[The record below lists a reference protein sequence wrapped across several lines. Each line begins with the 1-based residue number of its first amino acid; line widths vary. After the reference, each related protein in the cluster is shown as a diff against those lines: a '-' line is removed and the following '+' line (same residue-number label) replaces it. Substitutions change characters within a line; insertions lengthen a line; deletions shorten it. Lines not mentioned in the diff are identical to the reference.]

1 MKPMFHALS
10 GLLLLLPAAAAHA
23 KPADESAGILEH
35 LINNPSPGAMRVE
48 GLREPPPVR
57 SDSGVQGGKAL
68 IIAVPGLSKDVWSV
82 PAKSPTTGTVEAG
95 DELVFAVWAR
105 LVKSDGAK
113 VADVPYA
120 ALQETSEPWTAV
132 VKGGGFRWP
141 GLEAVQLHR
150 QDGKALRAR
159 RPYHI
164 AASGHRKAQ
173 HRARAGLRSEHEPDG
188 IGEIA
193 SGRCPPPKGHP
204 ASPAFI
210 ALGVFQSDVSR
221 GNRK

>member
-132 VKGGGFRWP
+132 VKGGGVP
-141 GLEAVQLHR
+141 L
-150 QDGKALRAR
+150 AR
-159 RPYHI
+159 
-164 AASGHRKAQ
+164 
-173 HRARAGLRSEHEPDG
+173 
-188 IGEIA
+188 IG
-193 SGRCPPPKGHP
+193 SCT
-204 ASPAFI
+204 ASPARR
-210 ALGVFQSDVSR
+210 QSITRPATLPYRCIWPPESTASR
-221 GNRK
+221 SGRPSF

>member
-132 VKGGGFRWP
+132 VKGGGSVGPDWKLYSFTGKTAKHYAP
-141 GLEAVQLHR
+141 GDLTISLHLAT
-150 QDGKALRAR
+150 GK
-159 RPYHI
+159 H
-164 AASGHRKAQ
+164 S
-173 HRARAGLRSEHEPDG
+173 
-188 IGEIA
+188 
-193 SGRCPPPKGHP
+193 
-204 ASPAFI
+204 I
-210 ALGVFQSDVSR
+210 ALGPAFVLNMSR
-221 GNRK
+221 TASAK